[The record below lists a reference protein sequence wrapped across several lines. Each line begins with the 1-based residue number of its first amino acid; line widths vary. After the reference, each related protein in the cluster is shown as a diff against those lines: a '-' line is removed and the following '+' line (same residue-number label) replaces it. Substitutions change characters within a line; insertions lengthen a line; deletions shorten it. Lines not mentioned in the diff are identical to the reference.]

1 MQHSV
6 EKGLFIQEN
15 QYSFEAMRKQ
25 IFQVPLQSE
34 DVVSA
39 FEIPEGAHESDG
51 KLKRLEEKKKKDFSR
66 TW

>member
-1 MQHSV
+1 
-6 EKGLFIQEN
+6 
-15 QYSFEAMRKQ
+15 MRKQ